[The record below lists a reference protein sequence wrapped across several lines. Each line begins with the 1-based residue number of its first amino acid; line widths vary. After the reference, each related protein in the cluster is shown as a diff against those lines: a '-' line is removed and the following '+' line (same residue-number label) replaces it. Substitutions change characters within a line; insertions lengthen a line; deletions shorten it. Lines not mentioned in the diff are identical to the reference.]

1 MSALSTGLQEFLDDA
16 TSAKST
22 LRILEA
28 GCGSRT
34 NIRFDDRVH
43 WVGIDISAAQLE
55 RNNGLREKIHADVQT
70 YEFPNGDFDM
80 IVCWDVLE
88 HLETPEAALRRF
100 AEAVKPGGLIVLKI
114 PNLDSMKGRLTRAL
128 PHGVH
133 VAWYQ
138 YVHGRRYTDREDGGP
153 FRTFLRSSIAPSAL
167 RRFAA
172 ESGLD
177 VPFEA
182 YYDVSNV
189 VSLRRKKAALLA
201 YKAAKS
207 VVGLLSMGKLGD
219 SEYII
224 VMQRRA

>member
-1 MSALSTGLQEFLDDA
+1 MSAIATGLQDFLDVA
-16 TSAKST
+16 TLDRTA

-34 NIRFDDRVH
+34 NIRFNDRVH

-88 HLETPEAALRRF
+88 HLEVPEAALQRF

-114 PNLDSMKGRLTRAL
+114 PNLDSLKGRLTKAL
-128 PHGVH
+128 PHGAH
-133 VAWYQ
+133 VIWYQ
-138 YVHGRRYTDREDGGP
+138 YVHGRRYTKREDGGP
-153 FRTFLRSSIAPSAL
+153 FRTYLRSSIAPSAL
-167 RRFAA
+167 RQFAV

-182 YYDVSNV
+182 YYDVANV
-189 VSLRRKKAALLA
+189 VSLRKKKVALLA

-207 VVGLLSMGKLGD
+207 LVGLLSLGKLGD

-224 VMQRRA
+224 VMQRRS